1 MFECRKLEFQCL
13 KGNGRN
19 SNVNKNRARIT
30 MFQKYGQNS
39 NVNKNR
45 AGIPI
50 FERIKQKLKTSIKI
64 GPEFQCLKRPGR
76 NTSAYKD
83 DA

>member
-1 MFECRKLEFQCL
+1 MAAIPMLIKIGPELQCF
-13 KGNGRN
+13 KR
-19 SNVNKNRARIT
+19 
-30 MFQKYGQNS
+30 YGQNS
-39 NVNKNR
+39 NVHKNR

-64 GPEFQCLKRPGR
+64 GPEFQCLKRQGR